1 MKKSEIR
8 KKFKLLRSQLAQED
22 IESMSIDI
30 ANKCLELS
38 IWDAR
43 YFHIF
48 LSIAEQKE
56 VNTEYLLHVLQGK
69 DKEIIVPKSDF
80 ETGEMINY
88 LLTDQTRIVKNQWN
102 IPEPVE
108 GIQIAARQLDAVFIP
123 LLALDKSGH
132 RVGYGKG
139 FYDRFLSRCKK
150 DIIKIGVSFYGP
162 VDEISDVYTSDIPLD
177 YCVTPNRIY
186 DFRKK

>member
-8 KKFKLLRSQLAQED
+8 KKFKLLRSQLAQAD

-30 ANKCLELS
+30 ANRCLELR

-88 LLTDQTRIVKNQWN
+88 LLTDQTRIVKNPWN
-102 IPEPVE
+102 IPEPVD
-108 GIQIAARQLDAVFIP
+108 GIQIAAQQLDAVFIP
-123 LLALDKSGH
+123 VLALDKSGH

>member
-1 MKKSEIR
+1 MKKAEIR
-8 KKFKLLRSQLAQED
+8 KKFKLLRSQLAEED
-22 IESMSIDI
+22 IENMSIDI
-30 ANKCLELS
+30 ANKCLELK
-38 IWDAR
+38 IWDAS

-48 LSIAEQKE
+48 LSITEQKE

-69 DKEIIVPKSDF
+69 DKEIIVPKSNF

-88 LLTDQTRIVKNQWN
+88 LLTDQTRITRNEWN
-102 IPEPVE
+102 IPEPAD
-108 GIQIAARQLDAVFIP
+108 GIQIAAQQLDAVFIP
-123 LLALDKSGH
+123 LLAFDKSGH

-139 FYDRFLSRCKK
+139 FYDRFLSQCKK
-150 DIIKIGVSFYGP
+150 NIIKIGVSFYGP
-162 VDEISDVYTSDIPLD
+162 VENIADTFSSDIPLD

>member
-1 MKKSEIR
+1 
-8 KKFKLLRSQLAQED
+8 
-22 IESMSIDI
+22 
-30 ANKCLELS
+30 
-38 IWDAR
+38 
-43 YFHIF
+43 
-48 LSIAEQKE
+48 
-56 VNTEYLLHVLQGK
+56 
-69 DKEIIVPKSDF
+69 
-80 ETGEMINY
+80 MINY
-88 LLTDQTRIVKNQWN
+88 LLTDQTRIIKNQWN
-102 IPEPVE
+102 IPEPVD
-108 GIQIAARQLDAVFIP
+108 GIQIAAQQLDAVFIP

-162 VDEISDVYTSDIPLD
+162 VEEISDVYTSDIPLD